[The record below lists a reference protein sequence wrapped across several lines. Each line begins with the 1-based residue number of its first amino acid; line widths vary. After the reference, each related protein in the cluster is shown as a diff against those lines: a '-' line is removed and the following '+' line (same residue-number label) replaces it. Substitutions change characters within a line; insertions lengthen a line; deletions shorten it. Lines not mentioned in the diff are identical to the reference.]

1 MSVYPYLV
9 AVFVFGVGLAGIA
22 LSRHLIHA
30 IVCLGVAQTG
40 TYVLLLAIGWRSH
53 GTAPIDKGVPRG
65 ARQVDPVVQAMT
77 LTDIVVGI
85 TVSGLLLALAIQ
97 VHRRRGTM
105 DPDELRALRG

>member
-1 MSVYPYLV
+1 MSLYPYLV
-9 AVFVFGVGLAGIA
+9 ALLVFGIGLGGLAV
-22 LSRHLIHA
+22 SRHLVHA
-30 IVCLGVAQTG
+30 IVCLNIAQSG
-40 TYVLLLAIGWRSH
+40 TYILLLAVGWRRH
-53 GTAPIDKGVPRG
+53 GTAPIEGGVPRG
-65 ARQVDPVVQAMT
+65 AQQVDPVVQALT

>member
-1 MSVYPYLV
+1 VSLYPYLV
-9 AVFVFGVGLAGIA
+9 ALLVFGIGLGGLAV
-22 LSRHLIHA
+22 SRHLVHA
-30 IVCLGVAQTG
+30 IVCLNIAQSG
-40 TYVLLLAIGWRSH
+40 TYILLLAVGWRRH
-53 GTAPIDKGVPRG
+53 GTAPIEGGVPRG
-65 ARQVDPVVQAMT
+65 AQQVDPVVQALT